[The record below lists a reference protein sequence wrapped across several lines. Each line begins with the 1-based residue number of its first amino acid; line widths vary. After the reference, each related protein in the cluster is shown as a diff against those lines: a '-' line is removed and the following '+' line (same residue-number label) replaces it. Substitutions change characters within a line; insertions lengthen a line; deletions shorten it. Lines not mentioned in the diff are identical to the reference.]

1 MYPSI
6 PSNEV
11 GVVIRDP
18 QGQIYRELKEALYAN
33 PDQLIG
39 TQRSRNVV
47 LLKFRRKWGKPQ
59 K

>member
-1 MYPSI
+1 MSPSI

-11 GVVIRDP
+11 GIVIRDP
-18 QGQIYRELKEALYAN
+18 KFQLGQEIRQALKEKK
-33 PDQLIG
+33 
-39 TQRSRNVV
+39 TV